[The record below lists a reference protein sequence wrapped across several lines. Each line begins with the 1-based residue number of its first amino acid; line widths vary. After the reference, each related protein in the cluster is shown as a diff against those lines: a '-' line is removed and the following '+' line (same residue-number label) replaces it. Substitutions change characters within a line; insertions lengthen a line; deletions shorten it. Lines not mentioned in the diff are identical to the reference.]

1 MHEYKFIVD
10 GEWCFSPDDDTITDG
25 KGNVNN
31 IIDTR
36 NYLNDG
42 ENLVSQLKNYFV
54 TNNDKNKNQVSMG
67 LFYKFKET

>member
-1 MHEYKFIVD
+1 MD

-54 TNNDKNKNQVSMG
+54 TNNEKNKNQVQI
-67 LFYKFKET
+67 